1 MEKQLTDRIDA
12 LKAQYFSAKPFISV
26 SRAQAVTEVYKTTPA
41 GSDYVTAL
49 AFRRACERAPL
60 WIAENELIISHPAG
74 GPRGGEVSPELSWR
88 WVAEEL
94 DTVKERKQDP
104 YQISDSA
111 KRILREEIFPLA
123 RSLAG

>member
-1 MEKQLTDRIDA
+1 MLR
-12 LKAQYFSAKPFISV
+12 
-26 SRAQAVTEVYKTTPA
+26 
-41 GSDYVTAL
+41 AL

-111 KRILREEIFPLA
+111 KRILREEIFPFGAVA
-123 RSLAG
+123 RWMKSRKLNSVMQASGNGAMNTASAT